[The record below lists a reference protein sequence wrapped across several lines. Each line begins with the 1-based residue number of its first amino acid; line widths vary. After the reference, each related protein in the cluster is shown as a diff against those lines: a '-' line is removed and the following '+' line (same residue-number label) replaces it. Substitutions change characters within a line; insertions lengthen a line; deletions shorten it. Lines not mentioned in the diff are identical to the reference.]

1 MENEIHD
8 GSVAGAGE
16 AIAGLLERDPSILN
30 DGGEPSNEE
39 PAEADTEEVEAQPEE
54 DTEGDEE
61 AEAEAEAESEDE
73 APEED
78 DGDDPLVE
86 GVPLPGG
93 DTTTL
98 PLSEVLKGYSR
109 TEDYKQKTA
118 DLAREREKLNG
129 EMQGLQSERQQL
141 AERLNQNLAIT
152 PQLDPPDP
160 SLAEE
165 DPAEYIRQKAHYDA
179 TIGKRQAA
187 ERELQ
192 ALQAKHQEEVR
203 QQQHQR
209 LIGEQQKLLQAWPEL
224 AGENADK
231 LKAHLR
237 TGLMDH
243 YGITEDEINGTI
255 DHRMFLL
262 AKDALAFRAQQ
273 AAKGDVSKKLARK
286 PRVIKTKGKESKS
299 YVQRKAKQTKLD
311 KFKKTGS
318 VEDAAAIFNDMDL

>member
-39 PAEADTEEVEAQPEE
+39 LADEPETEEVEAQP
-54 DTEGDEE
+54 DEGDEE
-61 AEAEAEAESEDE
+61 AEAEDESEDE

-98 PLSEVLKGYSR
+98 PLSEVLRGYSR

-141 AERLNQNLAIT
+141 AERLNQNLAII

-192 ALQAKHQEEVR
+192 ALQAKYQEEER
-203 QQQHQR
+203 QKSHQR
-209 LIGEQQKLLQAWPEL
+209 LISEQQKLLQAWPEL

-231 LKAHLR
+231 LKTHLR

-286 PRVIKTKGKESKS
+286 PRVIKTKGKESKG